1 VRPLNGLILLGC
13 ALLLSGCSAA
23 RWNGDAPD
31 KVTAT
36 TEELPRS
43 KSGNP
48 PFYKV
53 FGVRYSVMNSS
64 MGYKER
70 GVASWYGKKFHG
82 RKTSSGERYDMYQM
96 TAAHKSLPLPTIVRV
111 TNLNNGRSIVV
122 RVNDRGPFVKNRI
135 IDLSY
140 SAAIELDMTREG
152 TALVEVEALTA
163 AKTQTVKPPPVVE
176 PAVDPAGS
184 IYVQVGAFGEQGNAK
199 KLAQKLNNG
208 GISKVAVHK
217 QNGQLPMI
225 YRVRIG
231 PLSSVIEYD
240 RIVRQVEG
248 LAILETQLIIE
259 PPPASGS

>member
-1 VRPLNGLILLGC
+1 VSLVHTLLLLGC
-13 ALLLSGCSAA
+13 ALILSGCSAA
-23 RWNGDAPD
+23 RWSGDAPN
-31 KVTAT
+31 KMTAN

-48 PFYKV
+48 PSYEV
-53 FGVRYSVMNSS
+53 FGVRYSVMETSV
-64 MGYKER
+64 GYKER

-82 RKTSSGERYDMYQM
+82 RKTSSGERYDMYAM
-96 TAAHKSLPLPTIVRV
+96 TAAHKSLPLPTIARV

-122 RVNDRGPFVKNRI
+122 RINDRGPFVDNRI

-163 AKTQTVKPPPVVE
+163 ASTQKTTPPPAAN
-176 PAVDPAGS
+176 PAGDPAGS
-184 IYVQVGAFGEQGNAK
+184 MYVQVGAFGEPDNAE
-199 KLAQKLNNG
+199 KLAQKLNSG

-217 QNGQLPMI
+217 QNGQQPMI

-231 PLSSVIEYD
+231 PVSSVVEYD
-240 RIVRQVEG
+240 RIVRQVES
-248 LAILETQLIIE
+248 LAIVETQLVIE